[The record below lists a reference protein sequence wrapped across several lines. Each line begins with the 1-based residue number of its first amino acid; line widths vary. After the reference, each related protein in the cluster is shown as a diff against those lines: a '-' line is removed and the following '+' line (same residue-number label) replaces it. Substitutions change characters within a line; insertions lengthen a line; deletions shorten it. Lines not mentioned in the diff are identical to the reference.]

1 MVLDGGDEV
10 YVWVGQGST
19 DEEKAKSMDMAK
31 VKELY
36 SEYLTVSFTDHLI
49 YRIIFVLIQLNV
61 LKIQPPL
68 SQFLKVR
75 LNLKFPKR
83 FQ

>member
-31 VKELY
+31 VRILIEY
-36 SEYLTVSFTDHLI
+36 S
-49 YRIIFVLIQLNV
+49 LN
-61 LKIQPPL
+61 PL
-68 SQFLKVR
+68 
-75 LNLKFPKR
+75 LNI
-83 FQ
+83 